1 MKKINIGAVVLI
13 VLFALLI
20 YAASNAPKPLN
31 ESPDY
36 TSGSGIARGG
46 QLAFDFYED
55 MQGLEP
61 EKSQKPAYSLFNN
74 ENYSRTNYIAFNSTF
89 SPDKYDVEELLRF
102 VQEGNSAFI
111 SAYGFSKELA
121 DTLRFKTGSMLT
133 EAVSKDTTGQ
143 LTLSSVSLNSVPV
156 INFVNPNLRRK
167 TDFVYKEKWTSNN
180 AFTTFDTAKC
190 VVLGKNEQGYANFIR
205 MPFGKGQVF
214 VHTIPDVFSNYN
226 LSDSL
231 TAPYAFRAFSYLP
244 KQRTIWDDYY
254 KDGYTL
260 SGDKRRVILA
270 EESLRVAYLIIA
282 ALLAL
287 WIIFGARRRQRII
300 PVVKPLQNTTLEFVE
315 VVGTLYYHQHNTAD
329 IMHKKITYFLE
340 SIRTRFYIRTQVFDD
355 HFMMRVAAL
364 SGVSEQQVR
373 ELFGEIGR
381 LQHYMTV
388 QDSDLKRL
396 EQLMWEFNKQ
406 SKR

>member
-31 ESPDY
+31 ESSDY
-36 TSGSGIARGG
+36 TSGSEIPRGG
-46 QLAFDFYED
+46 KLVFDFYED
-55 MQGLEP
+55 MQGLQP

-74 ENYSRTNYIAFNSTF
+74 GNYSKTSYIAFNSTF
-89 SPDKYDVEELLRF
+89 TPDKYDVEELLRF
-102 VQEGNSAFI
+102 VQEGNTAFI
-111 SAYGFSKELA
+111 AAYGFSDDLA
-121 DTLRFKTGSMLT
+121 DTLRFGTGSMLT
-133 EAVSKDTTGQ
+133 EAVAKDTTGQ
-143 LTLSSVSLNSVPV
+143 LTLKAVSLNSTPV

-167 TDFVYKEKWTSNN
+167 TDFVYKEKWASNN
-180 AFTTFDTAKC
+180 AFITFDTTKC

-205 MPFGKGQVF
+205 MPFGKGQIF
-214 VHTIPDVFSNYN
+214 LHTIPDVFSNYN
-226 LSDSL
+226 VSDSL

-254 KDGYTL
+254 KDGFTL
-260 SGDKRRVILA
+260 GRDSRRVILA
-270 EESLRVAYLIIA
+270 DESLRTAYLIIA
-282 ALLAL
+282 ALLVL

-300 PVVKPLQNTTLEFVE
+300 PIVKPLQNTTLEFVE

-364 SGVSEQQVR
+364 SGVSELQVR

-396 EQLMWEFNKQ
+396 EQLMWEFNKI

>member
-20 YAASNAPKPLN
+20 YAASNAPEPLN
-31 ESPDY
+31 ELPDY
-36 TSGSGIARGG
+36 TSGSEIPRGG
-46 QLAFDFYED
+46 KLSYDFFED

-61 EKSQKPAYSLFNN
+61 EKSLKPAYSLFNN
-74 ENYSRTNYIAFNSTF
+74 ESYSKTNYIIFNSTF
-89 SPDKYDVEELLRF
+89 TPDKYDVEELLRF
-102 VQEGNSAFI
+102 VQEGNTAFI
-111 SAYGFSKELA
+111 AAYGFSKAFA
-121 DTLRFKTGSMLT
+121 DTLKFKTGSMLS
-133 EAVSKDTTGQ
+133 EFISNDTSGQ
-143 LTLSSVSLNSVPV
+143 QTLQSVSLNATPV

-167 TDFVYKEKWTSNN
+167 TDFVYKEKWASNI
-180 AFTTFDTAKC
+180 AFTTFDTTKC
-190 VVLGKNEQGYANFIR
+190 VVLGNNDQGYANFIR
-205 MPFGKGQVF
+205 MPFGKGQIF
-214 VHTIPDVFSNYN
+214 LHTIPDVFSNYN
-226 LSDSL
+226 VSDSL

-244 KQRTIWDDYY
+244 KQRAIWDDYY
-254 KDGYTL
+254 KDGFTL
-260 SGDKRRVILA
+260 GRDTRRVILA
-270 EESLRVAYLIIA
+270 DESLRTAYLIIA
-282 ALLAL
+282 ALLVL

-364 SGVSEQQVR
+364 SGVSEPQVR

-396 EQLMWEFNKQ
+396 EQLMWEFNKN